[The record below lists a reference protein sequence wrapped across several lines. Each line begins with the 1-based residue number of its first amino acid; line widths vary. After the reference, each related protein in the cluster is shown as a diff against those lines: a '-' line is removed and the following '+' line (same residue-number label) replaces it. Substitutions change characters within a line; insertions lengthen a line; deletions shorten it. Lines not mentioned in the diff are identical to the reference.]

1 MSQLEQTIVRICRAL
16 LREFDGDNS
25 EYVQSTVTAVPDE
38 LTSEASQEVQKVAET
53 IENALEAA
61 KPEVTPPADVKDERL
76 GAEVTNMDKGVKGI
90 VVETKQRGWVVI
102 EPTHAIVDG
111 EWEKVSKPKPMSVR
125 WKNCIA
131 QAEVK
136 VSEGVEGVPN
146 GTIIEVV
153 TKKEKGL
160 NETHGGK
167 LATPDAPALHEKL
180 EVSLPKPESDNTD
193 AGSYRMTTGIH
204 AGKSIHEIYVDLVD
218 GEVFLRYLAKKTS
231 GLYGEEAKNAAKEYL
246 LSQGLEI

>member
-25 EYVQSTVTAVPDE
+25 EYAQSTVTAVPDE

-102 EPTHAIVDG
+102 EPTHTIVDG

-125 WKNCIA
+125 WNNCIA
-131 QAEVK
+131 QAEVT

-146 GTIIEVV
+146 GTITEVV
-153 TKKEKGL
+153 IKKEKGL

-167 LATPDAPALHEKL
+167 LATPDAPALHNKHL
-180 EVSLPKPESDNTD
+180 VTTTD